1 MKLKYI
7 IIVSV
12 LLAGLVL
19 PNTTLALGEDPI
31 VPVQKTFDN
40 FNLIE
45 VGGFASGDP
54 LDIAGS
60 VIGIVLSFVGLIFL
74 LLVIYA
80 GFVLIFANGDESK
93 IDTARKIITAAVLG
107 LMITLASYGIAYLVF
122 SNIDPGTNGSGA
134 NGGCAGT
141 CATSCNNQE
150 RDEGM
155 SSCDMPGEICCV
167 PISSNECSDVTGLCM
182 QDTGFFG
189 TGKCEDGYESLGNF
203 GCGYNSHC
211 CIPKKKPDEMNP

>member
-19 PNTTLALGEDPI
+19 PNATLALGEDPI

-122 SNIDPGTNGSGA
+122 TNIDPGTVGSGA
-134 NGGCAGT
+134 DG
-141 CATSCNNQE
+141 SCSGVCVDNCNIEE

-155 SSCDMPGEICCV
+155 GSCDAPGKRCCV
-167 PISSNECSDVTGLCM
+167 PIDSSQCDDIEGFCM
-182 QDTGFFG
+182 LDNGFFG
-189 TGKCEDGYESLGNF
+189 TGKCEEGYISMGQL
-203 GCGYNSHC
+203 GCGYNAHC
-211 CIPKKKPDEMNP
+211 CIFE